1 MITYKP
7 FLSNSVCSNLLAY
20 SIILTFLF
28 LFLNTAISQEK
39 DFVIESDCNLCQ
51 DEKGR
56 ALLEYIKAENLKTI
70 RDNCITS
77 EPIYVYFERDSGIVL
92 FGNQQ
97 RKLNDAL
104 RSILSNWTITQ
115 CVKKETTETDDFETP
130 KETNIF
136 DPLTY
141 IPRRIAANWSFRT
154 TLTNQ
159 TRYLSSLDYYVNP
172 YFQAFGGDPLGIPI
186 AYGAGAGLT
195 VGFGTPYTGPLETD
209 FVKGGLHLLI
219 FDIAVTSRVKEFVL
233 KYSSNRNVENTRNTW
248 IGNWNNLYTPH
259 LGMEIAIEIPLLKVS
274 YFSVLDSGQE
284 YDPPVIVK
292 NEETGQP
299 MKNNIVRSQYF
310 GFELRTPNIIF
321 YNSTRAKFYFAKHFG
336 EYHLGYTGREMK
348 IDDFIFDFRLDMTF
362 PGKRDFQILTE
373 LYLASPWT
381 GFANK
386 AFGFGPSIRLG
397 KTPSNNF
404 GLISAFVNA
413 RIKIGDFF
421 DKNLY

>member
-1 MITYKP
+1 MITYKTSCKAALCRIS
-7 FLSNSVCSNLLAY
+7 FA
-20 SIILTFLF
+20 LF
-28 LFLNTAISQEK
+28 LLLMILSFLPNTGLSQGN
-39 DFVIESDCNLCQ
+39 VLIINPDCDLCQ
-51 DEKGR
+51 DEKGK
-56 ALLEYIKAENLKTI
+56 ALLEIIKSENLQPI
-70 RDNCITS
+70 RADCFTT
-77 EPIYVYFERDSGIVL
+77 EPISVYFDIGLVG
-92 FGNQQ
+92 FGKSKQEN
-97 RKLNDAL
+97 LDATL
-104 RSILSNWTITQ
+104 KSIFSDWKRTQ
-115 CVKKETTETDDFETP
+115 CVNKETTTTEDIEAP
-130 KETNIF
+130 KETSIL
-136 DPLTY
+136 DPFTY
-141 IPRRIAANWSFRT
+141 IPERIAANWSFRT

-172 YFQAFGGDPLGIPI
+172 YFQAFGGEPLGIPI

-195 VGFGTPYTGPLETD
+195 VGFGTPYTGPMETD
-209 FVKGGLHLLI
+209 FIRGGLHILL
-219 FDIAVTSRVKEFVL
+219 FDIAVTSRIKEFVL
-233 KYSSNRNVENTRNTW
+233 KYSSNRTDDNSRNTW

-259 LGMEIAIEIPLLKVS
+259 LGMEIAVEIPVLRVS
-274 YFSVLDSGQE
+274 YFGVIDTSQE
-284 YDPPVIVK
+284 YDPPVVVR
-292 NEETGQP
+292 NEVTGEP
-299 MKNNIVRSQYF
+299 MKNNIVRSEYF
-310 GFELRTPNIIF
+310 GFELRTPNLIF

-348 IDDFIFDFRLDMTF
+348 IDDFIFDFRFDMTF

-373 LYLASPWT
+373 LYLASPWS